1 MSWNDV
7 KINQEEWIDLLLR
20 LNLKSYKNL
29 NTGYSPTHK
38 KAEHIKLIYK
48 NNNEIKSCALVKY
61 YKILNLVII
70 NIDGGIEGLVN
81 KSVINSLIIYFKKKY
96 KFFFIKID
104 HQSLN
109 YDNLFYNLGFRD
121 LSKNKRFD
129 LYKDFEQI
137 SNELDL
143 LKSLSQY
150 WRRNVKRSKR
160 SSFIIKNQEIFDK
173 DIVNLF
179 DQLSEIKKIKNSYN
193 HEVLM
198 SIFNN
203 FKNNIFMSIAILNN
217 KVCSVRAIIYFN
229 NVCWD
234 LLSATNLEGRKT
246 YASYAVTYEIMKFC
260 IRNKIKTYNLSG
272 VDLINNK
279 SVYNFKKG
287 MGSKLIEIPN
297 EKLYSNYLLF
307 NILFNLGIK
316 FKNQF
321 L

>member
-1 MSWNDV
+1 MSWYDV

-29 NTGYSPTHK
+29 NTGYSFTHK
-38 KAEHIKLIYK
+38 KAKHIKLIYK

-129 LYKDFEQI
+129 LYKDFELI

-143 LKSLSQY
+143 LKSLSRY
-150 WRRNVKRSKR
+150 WRRNVKRTKR

-198 SIFNN
+198 NIFNN

-234 LLSATNLEGRKT
+234 LLSATNLDGRKT

-307 NILFNLGIK
+307 NIFFNLAIK